1 MQNHTAVIL
10 MAYGSPNTMSD
21 IPDYL
26 VNVRS
31 GRPPTQALID
41 EVTARYENIGGSP
54 LYPITQRIAR
64 KLGESIDMPVHIG
77 MLYWHPYL
85 EDTVKQMVAEG
96 IHRLIAICLAPH
108 YSEISVGRYQAR
120 LKDTLSSTSQNVELH
135 FIEHWHDQKEYL
147 DGLASLVQEGLR
159 RFPSEGRDQ
168 VQIIFTAHS
177 LPLSRLKDPSTYESQ
192 LKETV
197 RAVANLTSL
206 PRERW
211 MLAYQSA
218 RNQDP
223 SWLGPHL
230 ETLLEETSTSDKQ
243 RILVAPI
250 GFVTNNL
257 EILYDID
264 VKLQEV
270 AQNRGIQLKRMEMLN
285 DSLPLVAALTSL
297 VNQTSINDQ

>member
-1 MQNHTAVIL
+1 MENHTAVIL
-10 MAYGSPNTMSD
+10 LAYGSPNTLSD
-21 IPDYL
+21 IPAYL

-41 EVTARYENIGGSP
+41 EVTARYEKISGSP

-64 KLGESIDMPVHIG
+64 KLREAIDLPVQIG

-108 YSEISVGRYQAR
+108 YSQISVGRYRAK
-120 LKDTLSSTSQNVELH
+120 LENALSPTGQNVELD

-147 DGLASLVQEGLR
+147 DGLASRVQEGLR
-159 RFPSEGRDQ
+159 RFPKEGRDQ
-168 VQIIFTAHS
+168 IQIIFTAHS
-177 LPLSRLKDPSTYESQ
+177 LPLSRLKDTSTYESQ
-192 LKETV
+192 LRETAC
-197 RAVANLTSL
+197 AVAERISL
-206 PRERW
+206 SRERW

-218 RNQDP
+218 RNHDS

-230 ETLLEETSTSDKQ
+230 ETLLEESSPSDKQ

-270 AQNRGIQLKRMEMLN
+270 AQHRGIQLKRMEMLN
-285 DSLPLVAALTSL
+285 DSPPLVAALTSL
-297 VNQTSINDQ
+297 VNQTSIHDH